1 MGNTSTKVQRLDTF
15 DGGQFEPHGVYPEQD
30 QDFDRRVVRRLILDR
45 KLAPFYKGAE
55 EPASDPNDNDCA
67 PGDLPRPPD
76 LPSPPATAAGPA
88 KRVGSNDDSVALS
101 GPAAACL
108 GAHHQA
114 SRSLSHLPT
123 GRRERPTSCGSNP
136 NAPAR
141 CRAGSRPSPLTPAQ
155 EDALYKRVLECPICF
170 LVSDPHPM
178 LPQWNSTA
186 SVAHTLWLININY
199 SRCCHHPI
207 CTECFVQFKRQEP
220 IYQPTP
226 CPFCVEA
233 HFGVVYTPAVLSNQ
247 SNPLLQPTLSHDLPS
262 SPSAQSSSS
271 KSSRGRSRSLSH
283 DHPSVV
289 KSDVIRPHILRI
301 IESREQT
308 GNRSSL
314 FSHRRLLSRMDRP
327 RRPRSSRDRSSD
339 SRSPPSTI
347 GSQYNGYVHAMH
359 HMGADLEELM
369 VMEAIRL
376 SMQEEQDRQ
385 EHEQRRQSTS
395 PPDAPSDA
403 SEPTPAVAPEP
414 TEPVPDPV
422 SAPMP
427 PATAELGPLRPSDDS
442 VTGEPSPDYN
452 SHHQDQLC
460 PVFPSSASETSF
472 NLAPQPP
479 PAPRPTLTLTDPQPT
494 ADRPPS
500 YTTVTNVMIPG
511 VTTRPP
517 VSTAGLHPDYPTT
530 TPTGSS
536 GAQDNDAA

>member
-1 MGNTSTKVQRLDTF
+1 MGNTSTKAQRLDTF

-55 EPASDPNDNDCA
+55 EPAPDTDEDDDNG
-67 PGDLPRPPD
+67 PGDLPRPTD
-76 LPSPPATAAGPA
+76 LPLPPTTTGPS
-88 KRVGSNDDSVALS
+88 KQVGSNDDSVALS
-101 GPAAACL
+101 GPAAACM

-123 GRRERPTSCGSNP
+123 GRRERPTSCSSNL
-136 NAPAR
+136 NAPTR
-141 CRAGSRPSPLTPAQ
+141 SRAGLRPSPLSPAQ
-155 EDALYKRVLECPICF
+155 EDALYKRGLECPICF
-170 LVSDPHPM
+170 LYYPK
-178 LPQWNSTA
+178 
-186 SVAHTLWLININY
+186 NINY

-233 HFGVVYTPAVLSNQ
+233 HFGIVYTPAVLSSQ
-247 SNPLLQPTLSHDLPS
+247 PNPLLQPTLSHDLPS

-271 KSSRGRSRSLSH
+271 KSSRCRSRSLSH

-289 KSDVIRPHILRI
+289 RSDALRPHILRI

-308 GNRSSL
+308 GNRTSL
-314 FSHRRLLSRMDRP
+314 FSHRRLLPRMDRP
-327 RRPRSSRDRSSD
+327 RRQRTSRDRSSD
-339 SRSPPSTI
+339 SQSPPSTI

-395 PPDAPSDA
+395 PPDAPSDVPEPSTATATAA
-403 SEPTPAVAPEP
+403 SEPTEPAS
-414 TEPVPDPV
+414 DPV
-422 SAPMP
+422 SP
-427 PATAELGPLRPSDDS
+427 PAHTAVAEMDPLRPSDDS
-442 VTGEPSPDYN
+442 GAGEPSPDYN
-452 SHHQDQLC
+452 SHHRDQLC
-460 PVFPSSASETSF
+460 PVFPSSASEASS
-472 NLAPQPP
+472 NLSAQPSLAP
-479 PAPRPTLTLTDPQPT
+479 RSTLGLTDPQPS

-500 YTTVTNVMIPG
+500 YTTVTNAMIPG
-511 VTTRPP
+511 VTTRPLG
-517 VSTAGLHPDYPTT
+517 STSAAGPRPDYPMTT
-530 TPTGSS
+530 TAASS
-536 GAQDNDAA
+536 GARDNHAV